1 MCIRILNIFLLI
13 VVLTAYSCQTETG
26 STQND
31 ATDQATLFKLLNP
44 DSTGIEFTNKVIEKP
59 ERSYYVFNTIY
70 NGGGVAL
77 GDINNDG
84 LLDVLFTGND
94 VANQLYLN
102 KGNLKFENISAQTGI
117 DQSIGWHN
125 GASMIDINN
134 DGLLDIYICKSGY
147 RNTPDERKNLL
158 YINEGDLNFRESAEE
173 FGLADTGYSYHVSF
187 FDYDGDSD
195 LDMFLINHPDRSFLN
210 IPAYKIGELQG
221 AWDCKDHLYENDNGH
236 FKDVTREVGLDKNY
250 GFGLSLVTA
259 DMNEDGL
266 TDIFVAND
274 YKQRDYLW
282 INNGD
287 GSFRDGLEDAFMH
300 ISLFSM
306 GSDYADINNDGK
318 EDLFVAEML
327 PSDYKRSKTSMANM
341 STSNFYSM
349 VRNGMHYQ
357 YMHNVMQLNRGN
369 GKYSEIAQMG
379 GIAKTDW
386 SWSCFLSDFD
396 NDGLRDLFVSNGYR
410 RDVYDRDSEKL
421 RDEYFKKTGGKIE
434 DTEEFFKLIPATKL
448 KNNIFKNTGD
458 LHFEKKMKEWGFE
471 ATSFSNGSSIGD
483 LDNDG
488 DLDIVVNNLEDKAFV
503 YENTASST
511 GNNSIRIKL
520 LGQEKNP
527 AGIGAKVIVNSPT
540 IGQQSFVQK
549 ITRGFLASSDP
560 IIHFGMGPDTEADIK
575 LIWPDGRVSQMKAVT
590 DGSVLEIAY
599 SSSEDAHQNAV
610 SQEAFFVD
618 RTSEYIGDIVH
629 MENEFDDFH
638 SQILLPHS
646 LSRLGPFTSVAD
658 INNDG
663 LEDFFIGGASGQS
676 GSIFVQR
683 PNGRFI
689 KTQQS
694 SLESDAVFEDM
705 ESLFF
710 DCDGDKDL
718 DLYVV
723 SGGTEKK
730 QGDPYYQDRL
740 YINDGSANFRRSS
753 QALPPITSSG
763 KAVTSLDY
771 DNDGDLDLIVGGRT
785 IPNKYPQSPDSY
797 LLENQNGQFRDVTDN
812 NASDLRKA
820 GMINSVAVH
829 DLNNDGY
836 EDIMVA
842 GEWMPVSIFINE
854 KGQFRNKTKSYGMN
868 NTSGWWNEVSVYDI
882 NNDGLKD
889 ILAGNLGMNY
899 KFKASESEPF
909 KVYSSDFDNNG
920 SYDILLAKYYD
931 GTQVPVRGR
940 QCTSEQMPFV
950 AEKFPSYEAFA
961 EASLNQ
967 IVEIKDN
974 NVLENQAV
982 EFRSMVFYQNKNGG
996 FNAEPLP
1003 AEAQISTINDMAV
1016 IQNPGENTKIM
1027 LVGNMFDSEVET
1039 TRADASIGLLIEL
1052 DSQHKI
1058 KVLSSEESGVYLP
1071 YNVKDIKPIRINNSD
1086 CFLIASNNDTLRCLC
1101 RNN

>member
-1 MCIRILNIFLLI
+1 M
-13 VVLTAYSCQTETG
+13 LTAYSCQTETE
-26 STQND
+26 STSKD
-31 ATDQATLFKLLNP
+31 AIPKDTLFNLLDP

-59 ERSYYVFNTIY
+59 ERSYYVYNTIY

-77 GDINNDG
+77 GDVNNDG
-84 LLDVLFTGND
+84 LLDLLFTGND
-94 VANQLYLN
+94 VPNQLYLN
-102 KGNLKFENISAQTGI
+102 KGNLKFENISEQTGI
-117 DQSIGWHN
+117 DKSRGWHN

-147 RNTPDERKNLL
+147 RNTAEERKNLL
-158 YINEGDLNFRESAEE
+158 YINEGDLNFREAAEE

-195 LDMFLINHPDRSFLN
+195 LDMFVINHPDRSFLN
-210 IPAYKIGELQG
+210 IPAYKIGEMQG
-221 AWDCKDHLYENDNGH
+221 AWDCKDHLYENDNGY
-236 FKDVTREVGLDKNY
+236 FKDVTREAGLDKNY

-282 INNGD
+282 LSNGD

-471 ATSFSNGSSIGD
+471 KTSFSNGASVGD

-503 YENTASST
+503 YENTANT
-511 GNNSIRIKL
+511 KENNSIRIKL
-520 LGQEKNP
+520 LGQEKNQ
-527 AGIGAKVIVNSPT
+527 AGIGAKVIVNST
-540 IGQQSFVQK
+540 SIGQQSFVQK
-549 ITRGFLASSDP
+549 ITRGFLASADP
-560 IIHFGMGPDTEADIK
+560 TIHFGMGQDKQADIK
-575 LIWPDGRVSQMKAVT
+575 VIWPDGRISNM
-590 DGSVLEIAY
+590 
-599 SSSEDAHQNAV
+599 NAV
-610 SQEAFFVD
+610 SAGSIVEIDYKSAIEAEQNLATTDALYVD
-618 RTSEYIGDIVH
+618 KTSEYLGRIMH
-629 MENEFDDFH
+629 NENEFDDFH
-638 SQILLPHS
+638 SQILLPHR

-663 LEDFFIGGASGQS
+663 LEDFFIGGASGQA
-676 GSIFVQR
+676 GSIFVQM
-683 PNGRFI
+683 PNGKFS

-694 SLESDAVFEDM
+694 SLDSDAVFEDM
-705 ESLFF
+705 ESVFF
-710 DCDGDKDL
+710 DCDGDLDL

-730 QGDPYYQDRL
+730 EGDPYYQDRL
-740 YINDGSANFRRSS
+740 YINDGSANFVKSRA
-753 QALPPITSSG
+753 ALPPIKSSG
-763 KAVTSLDY
+763 KSVACLDF

-785 IPNKYPQSPDSY
+785 IPDKYPQTPDSY
-797 LLENQNGQFRDVTDN
+797 LLENQNGRFKDVTES

-820 GMINSVAVH
+820 GMINSIAVYDINSDGYEDIIVAGEWMPISIFINKNGQFKNQTAAFGLSNTSGWWNQVSVH
-829 DLNNDGY
+829 DLNNDG
-836 EDIMVA
+836 
-842 GEWMPVSIFINE
+842 
-854 KGQFRNKTKSYGMN
+854 
-868 NTSGWWNEVSVYDI
+868 
-882 NNDGLKD
+882 LKD
-889 ILAGNLGMNY
+889 IIAGNLGKNY

-940 QCTSEQMPFV
+940 QCTSEQMPFI

-982 EFRSMVFYQNKNGG
+982 EFSSMVFYQNTNGG

-1003 AEAQISTINDMAV
+1003 VEAQISTINDIAI
-1016 IQNPGENTKIM
+1016 IQKPGETARIM

-1039 TRADASIGLLIEL
+1039 TRADASIGLVLEL
-1052 DSQHKI
+1052 NSQKQL
-1058 KVLSSEESGVYLP
+1058 KALSSEQSGVYLP
-1071 YNVKDIKPIRINNSD
+1071 YNVKDVKAIRIESSD
-1086 CFLIASNNDTLRCLC
+1086 CFLITSNDDALRCLC
-1101 RNN
+1101 RNI